1 MGDDFH
7 ALAAAV
13 VLSSSSD
20 EEDEIDFLV
29 QHWKRDIPR
38 IKNYSEYVVDNLEDD
53 LVSILSLQ
61 LYNIIFLIKS
71 TRLQEK

>member
-7 ALAAAV
+7 ALAAAA

-38 IKNYSEYVVDNLEDD
+38 IKNYQNTLLTTWRMIW
-53 LVSILSLQ
+53 LV
-61 LYNIIFLIKS
+61 Y
-71 TRLQEK
+71 